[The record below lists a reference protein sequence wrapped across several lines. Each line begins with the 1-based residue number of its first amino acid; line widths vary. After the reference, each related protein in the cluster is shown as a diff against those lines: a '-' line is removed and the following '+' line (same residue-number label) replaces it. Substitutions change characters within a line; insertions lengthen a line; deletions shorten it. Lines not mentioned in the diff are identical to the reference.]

1 MRALR
6 VALVVVLLSGL
17 LSGAAAVASPSR
29 CAHPVLLLSAMPL
42 ELNPL
47 VAKATITSTTHV
59 QGRTFY
65 GGRLAGV
72 DVVMALTG
80 IGPVNAT
87 RTSTVAFTTFRCS
100 FAATVFSGVAGSS
113 AYLGDVMVPSR
124 WTSDGGKHYVGTS
137 PGMYAVAR
145 TLRGVKLSADV
156 PVGDAACLCGGV
168 DAATPVHLPHQPQL
182 RVGGAGETSDPFGG
196 AAAPCTYGGGD
207 IAGCEPCVLTG
218 DPARDT
224 EEFAGNAAGI
234 PALLVGALQPLPTTT
249 SGYAAQDEE
258 TGAVD
263 LVARRH
269 GVPFLGIRS
278 VSDGQGDPLHLPG
291 FPVQFAVYRQLA
303 GNNAAAVTVAFLRA
317 WARGGRPV

>member
-6 VALVVVLLSGL
+6 VSLIVALLGGL
-17 LSGAAAVASPSR
+17 LSSAAAVASPSR
-29 CAHPVLLLSAMPL
+29 CTHPVLLLSAMPL

-59 QGRTFY
+59 DGRTFY
-65 GGRLAGV
+65 SGRLAGA

-87 RTSTVAFTTFRCS
+87 RTSTVAFATFRCT

-113 AYLGDVMVPSR
+113 AYIGDVMVPSR
-124 WTSDGGKHYVGTS
+124 WTSDGGKTYVGTS
-137 PGMYAVAR
+137 PGMYKVAR
-145 TLRGVKLSADV
+145 GLRGVQLSADL
-156 PVGDAACLCGGV
+156 PVGDAACLCAGV

-182 RVGGAGETSDPFGG
+182 HVGGAGETTDPFGG
-196 AAAPCTYGGGD
+196 ASAPCTWGGGD
-207 IAGCEPCVLTG
+207 IAGCEPCVLKG
-218 DPARDT
+218 DQVRDT
-224 EEFAGNAAGI
+224 EELAGNAPGI
-234 PALLVGALQPLPTTT
+234 PALLIGALRPPPTTT
-249 SGYAAQDEE
+249 STYAAQDEE

-291 FPVQFAVYRQLA
+291 FPAQFAVYRQLA
-303 GNNAAAVTVAFLRA
+303 GNNAAAVTLAFLRA
-317 WARGGRPV
+317 WVRSGRPV